1 MVQSVEHILATFD
14 ALSPADQN
22 AVIKGIVARMK
33 RRSLHS
39 DSEGDWSDED
49 LAQAADKVFVMLDE
63 EESRHGTSES
73 W

>member
-1 MVQSVEHILATFD
+1 
-14 ALSPADQN
+14 
-22 AVIKGIVARMK
+22 VIKGIAARMK

-49 LAQAADKVFVMLDE
+49 LAQAADEVFVMLDE
-63 EESRHGTSES
+63 KESRHGTSEA